1 MNITIKN
8 VELKKRINMGNELFE
23 TALPIL
29 NQIENIISKLIL

>member
-23 TALPIL
+23 
-29 NQIENIISKLIL
+29 KLCQFLIK